1 MTRQEKQMASVS
13 LVMGT
18 KELTD
23 AVYRSDH
30 GKSFHNVAIGEAK
43 LADKLL
49 NERNFAGTAPLVSI
63 GAGMDMSNVQK
74 PIRGAEELAQILRE
88 EAGSVTMVSEDGPL
102 PYNVL
107 ESVTHS
113 SLLERVQEK
122 RKAQHDIALK
132 DYDQAVV
139 NIAEELE
146 ERVIEQCRFL
156 RDEELIE
163 IDHTIQQEL
172 FKLASPIVVREM
184 SHAEVKNI
192 WKNTNILLIQ
202 RKEYVENYATFLGL
216 IEADRTKRTGE
227 SLTAMAESVVAV
239 GYVLRDEA
247 VRLVETR
254 SFAHNE
260 VVTSNTKAFEVW
272 FCFVFFIFR
281 LLLYILLF
289 YTP

>member
-1 MTRQEKQMASVS
+1 
-13 LVMGT
+13 MGT